1 MAVMLV
7 VPLPAAGAS
16 HSSTGAV
23 QRLAAVGC
31 REHNLLSN
39 LQAQEVVAPAAL
51 AAVQFVLLLLLFSLA
66 EIDIGR
72 MKVIV
77 FLLF

>member
-23 QRLAAVGC
+23 QRLAAAGC

>member
-1 MAVMLV
+1 MLV

-16 HSSTGAV
+16 HYSTGAV
-23 QRLAAVGC
+23 QGLAAAGC

>member
-1 MAVMLV
+1 MLV

-23 QRLAAVGC
+23 QGLAAVGC